1 MSLHYNG
8 RVNSIRVDHFHE
20 TEYYKVIL
28 GNGKLNYCIMAKMTD
43 YDRNNRV
50 LKTTKWA
57 CPTDGRAY
65 CVFYKENPD
74 W

>member
-1 MSLHYNG
+1 
-8 RVNSIRVDHFHE
+8 
-20 TEYYKVIL
+20 
-28 GNGKLNYCIMAKMTD
+28 MAKMTD